1 MKSQKNW
8 DLIKQLL
15 ECHVQTKVNA
25 GIRTEGNTL
34 LGLLAQNMVHTD
46 EDVHSHRVEVY
57 YPSHCGAEGCECHV
71 DASVDPFQRA
81 YVGAYALFCPRIL
94 AVEAVGEQ

>member
-34 LGLLAQNMVHTD
+34 LGLLAQNMVHTNEEVD
-46 EDVHSHRVEVY
+46 CLWVDVK
-57 YPSHCGAEGCECHV
+57 YPTSTGAEGV
-71 DASVDPFQRA
+71 DTKVNTTIEP
-81 YVGAYALFCPRIL
+81 L
-94 AVEAVGEQ
+94 